1 MYQQLKSFISSV
13 VGTPGNCLIYVR
25 ESFGIASNGTPTAS
39 AGWARA
45 VYRHSGTPPT
55 NISVPIWFSWEN
67 SGHVASWVN
76 GVIHSTTA
84 QGMKTFNSISALT
97 SYIGQG
103 IQYLGW
109 SEDVDGVRVVEPE
122 VTPTPAGKTITLPA
136 NSGLWHLY
144 KPGGPYN
151 PAVAADIKGILNPAK
166 FGGLTY
172 PIVASLGDGIYR
184 INSTD
189 FGQGDLW
196 TNGSSVIIN

>member
-1 MYQQLKSFISSV
+1 MYEQLKSFIPSV
-13 VGTPGNCLIYVR
+13 VGTPGDCLIYVR
-25 ESFGIASNGTPTAS
+25 ESFGVPSNGTPTAA

-45 VYRHSGTPPT
+45 TYKHSGTPPA

-67 SGHVASWVN
+67 SGHVADWIN
-76 GVIHSTTA
+76 GTIHSTTA
-84 QGMKTFNSISALT
+84 QGMKTFGSIAELID
-97 SYIGQG
+97 YIGQG

-109 SEDVDGVRVVEPE
+109 SEDVDGQRIVEPE
-122 VTPTPAGKTITLPA
+122 AAPSNQSITLPA

-151 PAVAADIKGILNPAK
+151 PAVAADIKGILNPGK

-184 INSTD
+184 INSQD

-196 TNGSSVIIN
+196 TNGSSVVIN